1 MDLPREKKK
10 KKGDLENVCGGEEL
24 GQSVILN
31 KMSGE
36 ASLRRGSLSKDLKR
50 RGS

>member
-1 MDLPREKKK
+1 MDVPREKKK

-36 ASLRRGSLSKDLKR
+36 ASLRRRSLSKDLKR